1 MKEDNI
7 RIRRVLAADV
17 KFLKDHGIMDYSLLL
32 SAERYS
38 ANTVKQDD
46 GGVIDPETPTGGGGG
61 SCSINS
67 EIQGVLQGGQSSI
80 KQAQRRRSKGK
91 SFFQRTNSGILQSKD
106 ALNEYLRSQSVTE
119 GQFNRHMFLSSNG
132 KWVYHVSIIDYL

>member
-7 RIRRVLAADV
+7 KIRRVLAADV

-46 GGVIDPETPTGGGGG
+46 GVAIDPETPRGG
-61 SCSINS
+61 SNANNCELKNVFSGQTSIN
-67 EIQGVLQGGQSSI
+67 QV
-80 KQAQRRRSKGK
+80 QRRRSKGK
-91 SFFQRTNSGILQSKD
+91 SFFQRTNSGIL
-106 ALNEYLRSQSVTE
+106 
-119 GQFNRHMFLSSNG
+119 
-132 KWVYHVSIIDYL
+132 

>member
-1 MKEDNI
+1 M
-7 RIRRVLAADV
+7 
-17 KFLKDHGIMDYSLLL
+17 
-32 SAERYS
+32 
-38 ANTVKQDD
+38 
-46 GGVIDPETPTGGGGG
+46 IDPETPTGGGG